1 MEFVVYIAG
10 MHIYELKP
18 GKDGRGFYLISEA
31 LPFGRLWFQ
40 DADAAIGFA
49 TFYSQSK
56 RGEVCIF
63 DAAGSLLYVRSW
75 AGNFK
80 EA

>member
-1 MEFVVYIAG
+1 
-10 MHIYELKP
+10 MHLYEIRP
-18 GKDGRGFYLISEA
+18 RKDGRGFDLISEI

-49 TFYSQSK
+49 TFYSESK
-56 RGEVCIF
+56 RGEICIF
-63 DAAGSLLYVRSW
+63 DVAGGLLYVQSW

>member
-1 MEFVVYIAG
+1 
-10 MHIYELKP
+10 MHIYELRP
-18 GKDGRGFYLISEA
+18 RKDRRGFELISEA
-31 LPFGRLWFQ
+31 LPFGHLWFH

-49 TFYSQSK
+49 TFYSRSK
-56 RGEVCIF
+56 RGEVRLF
-63 DAAGSLLYVRSW
+63 DAAGGLLYVQSW

>member
-1 MEFVVYIAG
+1 MWYI
-10 MHIYELKP
+10 IRELDLYELKP

-40 DADAAIGFA
+40 DPDAAIGFA

-63 DAAGSLLYVRSW
+63 DAAGGLLYVRSW